1 MNAAL
6 VENPEA
12 EPRTRPVLRAVRRAY
27 EVTFA
32 EPVADGRPIPSQ
44 WPAGLGVVGGI
55 TAAMIALLAAVA
67 AFSGVLRAGFPFIAS
82 TISDRSIPEVLMPA
96 FILMV
101 GWTLGLLHCALIRVA
116 WYIKLPA
123 VIAVVS
129 GLSSLG
135 LFSSGRPLIIGSA
148 VAAYLAVIVIMVA
161 RRRRPYAWWEF
172 PLVTTLVGGAWMVM
186 VLGPGSGTLVT
197 ADLRFAGI
205 EQALEAFGQ
214 FAMPALVAA
223 GVAPALVTVS
233 AAEAVASRPVP
244 RTVTVVGVTI
254 VVVWRIYTMVEK
266 FLSDRVEQGWP
277 SISAAIVTLI
287 LTAIALG
294 LVWRLSPQRE
304 VTRPGDLPELWIAWS
319 FPVSV
324 ALMGIVILIIPVITV
339 FYYWQAL
346 GLPGGSTL
354 GTTAVSLSTLGGQWW
369 RLVPGTAF
377 AVGAALLARRGRVGE
392 ASLLASVFVVVV
404 SGAIGSLLPAE
415 ILRART
421 ADSIAG
427 VTSLVAI
434 VVLVVTAAFGELT
447 RRKLVGL
454 LTVLLVGGLF
464 TYRDVLDDPVS
475 AVLGFAGLGTAI
487 FGLVWQ
493 GLTSAGFT
501 RRDSRRFPQA
511 TRVLVYLAN
520 NAFAF
525 CIVAFSAASRR
536 PVGSLSLTDMDAI
549 GDYVLGTPLL
559 LAATVLG
566 LAYGFGARE
575 RRDDELPL
583 PRSVRR

>member
-1 MNAAL
+1 
-6 VENPEA
+6 
-12 EPRTRPVLRAVRRAY
+12 
-27 EVTFA
+27 VTFA
-32 EPVADGRPIPSQ
+32 EPVADGRPVPSQ
-44 WPAGLGVVGGI
+44 WPAGLPVVGWI
-55 TAAMIALLAAVA
+55 TAALITLLAVVA

-82 TISDRSIPEVLMPA
+82 TVSDRSIPEVLMPL

-101 GWTLGLLHCALIRVA
+101 GWTLGLLHCALIRLA
-116 WYIKLPA
+116 WYIKVPA
-123 VIAVVS
+123 VVAIVA
-129 GLSSLG
+129 GLSALG

-148 VAAYLAVIVIMVA
+148 VAAYVAVIVLMVV
-161 RRRRPYAWWEF
+161 RRRRPYVWWEF
-172 PLVTTLVGGAWMVM
+172 PVVTTLVSGAWMIM
-186 VLGPGSGTLVT
+186 VLGPGSGALVT

-233 AAEAVASRPVP
+233 AAEAIASRPVP
-244 RTVTVVGVTI
+244 RVVAIVGVVV
-254 VVVWRIYTMVEK
+254 VVVWRLYTMIQK

-277 SISAAIVTLI
+277 AVTATIVTLV
-287 LTAIALG
+287 LTALALG
-294 LVWRLSPQRE
+294 LVWRLSPERE
-304 VTRPGDLPELWIAWS
+304 VTRPGDLPELWTAWS
-319 FPVSV
+319 FPVSI
-324 ALMGIVILIIPVITV
+324 ALMGVVILVIPVITV
-339 FYYWQAL
+339 FFYWQAF

-354 GTTAVSLSTLGGQWW
+354 GAAAISLSNVGGQWW

-377 AVGAALLARRGRVGE
+377 AIGAVVLARRGRVGE
-392 ASLLASVFVVVV
+392 ATLLASVFVVVV
-404 SGAIGSLLPAE
+404 SGAVGTVLPPE

-427 VTSLVAI
+427 VTSLVAM
-434 VVLVVTAAFGELT
+434 VALAVTAALRELT

-511 TRVLVYLAN
+511 TRVFAYLAN

-525 CIVAFSAASRR
+525 CIVAFAAASRLS
-536 PVGSLSLTDMDAI
+536 VGSLSLTDMDSI

-566 LAYGFGARE
+566 LWYGFGARE
-575 RRDDELPL
+575 RREDDDPLPL
-583 PRSVRR
+583 SVPR